1 MKKIITSKGGGGFM
15 LIVTPVDSEKME
27 KVERKNWV
35 VTEPVLSLDM
45 EDPIDFI
52 EKYGSFDYVKV
63 GHNLAVQ
70 GKRLL
75 DYFYEKGYKVILD
88 LKFSDIPS
96 TVARSTKAWEHPAI
110 IGFTV
115 HANAGLE
122 SVKAALEST
131 DKMIFSVIKLTSLPG
146 KLEDFEHI
154 ILGLA
159 RLGSSFV
166 LPGMWA
172 IKMRRKI
179 GGAILVPGIRMEQ
192 SKDDQKDVVSL
203 WDIFGIADFAVLGR
217 EVYKAKDPGEKI
229 QSIKEK
235 VRLWR

>member
-1 MKKIITSKGGGGFM
+1 
-15 LIVTPVDSEKME
+15 
-27 KVERKNWV
+27 
-35 VTEPVLSLDM
+35 
-45 EDPIDFI
+45 
-52 EKYGSFDYVKV
+52 
-63 GHNLAVQ
+63 
-70 GKRLL
+70 
-75 DYFYEKGYKVILD
+75 
-88 LKFSDIPS
+88 
-96 TVARSTKAWEHPAI
+96 
-110 IGFTV
+110 
-115 HANAGLE
+115 
-122 SVKAALEST
+122 
-131 DKMIFSVIKLTSLPG
+131 MIFSVIKLTSLPG

-172 IKMRRKI
+172 IKMRREI